1 MKKEIF
7 NFELKDTESPEEVIA
22 ECAKE
27 IEECT
32 KNMVICNVLA
42 YDGKTTSY
50 VKTNSLLAMTLAA
63 NTEEKV
69 DIQDFLGEQSNVENK
84 YEVFLSVQGL
94 EYYKYRIMFLNYGA
108 IAYPVQVVLNEDI
121 AEAYNGKKQYIYDIT
136 SMDEL
141 KCMFET
147 IINTEYFT
155 ELLQSLIYES
165 MRQTRKNKQE

>member
-1 MKKEIF
+1 MKKEVF

-32 KNMVICNVLA
+32 NNMVICNVLA

-50 VKTNSLLAMTLAA
+50 VKTNGLLEMTMAV
-63 NTEEKV
+63 NTGKKV
-69 DIQDFLGEQSNVENK
+69 DIQDFLGEQSNVDNK

-94 EYYKYRIMFLNYGA
+94 DYYKYLIMFLNYRA
-108 IAYPVQVVLNEDI
+108 IAYPGQVVLNEDI
-121 AEAYNGKKQYIYDIT
+121 AEAYNGKKQYVYDIA
-136 SMDEL
+136 SKDEL
-141 KCMFET
+141 RSMFET

-165 MRQTRKNKQE
+165 MRQARKNKQE

>member
-1 MKKEIF
+1 MKKEVF

-32 KNMVICNVLA
+32 NNMVICNVLA

-50 VKTNSLLAMTLAA
+50 VKTNGLLEMTMAV
-63 NTEEKV
+63 NTGKKV

-84 YEVFLSVQGL
+84 YEVQGL
-94 EYYKYRIMFLNYGA
+94 DYYKYRIMFLNYRA

-121 AEAYNGKKQYIYDIT
+121 AEAYNGKKQYVYDIA

-141 KCMFET
+141 RCMFET

-165 MRQTRKNKQE
+165 MRQARKNKQE

>member
-1 MKKEIF
+1 MKKEVF

-32 KNMVICNVLA
+32 NNMVICNVLA

-50 VKTNSLLAMTLAA
+50 VKTNGLLEMTMAV
-63 NTEEKV
+63 NTGKKV

-94 EYYKYRIMFLNYGA
+94 DYYKYRIMFLNYRA

-121 AEAYNGKKQYIYDIT
+121 AEAYNGKKQYVYDIA

-141 KCMFET
+141 RCMFET

-165 MRQTRKNKQE
+165 MRQARKNKQE

>member
-1 MKKEIF
+1 MTMAV
-7 NFELKDTESPEEVIA
+7 NT
-22 ECAKE
+22 
-27 IEECT
+27 
-32 KNMVICNVLA
+32 
-42 YDGKTTSY
+42 GK
-50 VKTNSLLAMTLAA
+50 
-63 NTEEKV
+63 KV

-94 EYYKYRIMFLNYGA
+94 DYYKYRIMFLNYRA

-121 AEAYNGKKQYIYDIT
+121 AEAYNGKKQYVYDIA

-141 KCMFET
+141 RCMFET

-165 MRQTRKNKQE
+165 MRQARKNK

>member
-69 DIQDFLGEQSNVENK
+69 DIQDFLSSLGARYVAETDN
-84 YEVFLSVQGL
+84 YIIFRVQ
-94 EYYKYRIMFLNYGA
+94 
-108 IAYPVQVVLNEDI
+108 
-121 AEAYNGKKQYIYDIT
+121 
-136 SMDEL
+136 
-141 KCMFET
+141 
-147 IINTEYFT
+147 
-155 ELLQSLIYES
+155 
-165 MRQTRKNKQE
+165 